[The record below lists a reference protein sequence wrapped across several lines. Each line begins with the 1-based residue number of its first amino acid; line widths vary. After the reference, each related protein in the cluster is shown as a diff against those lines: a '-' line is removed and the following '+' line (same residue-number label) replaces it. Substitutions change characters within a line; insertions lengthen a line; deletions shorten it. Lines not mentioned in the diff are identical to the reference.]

1 MEKQNIAIVGLGRV
15 GTAFLDEM
23 LCLTEKGIKVAYGV
37 ERTDTEGKA
46 QASAAGVRMV
56 TLDELVGIGDQVD
69 VIFDLT
75 GNPDVRKAL
84 REKLAASGNRHTV
97 VAPETIARMMWS
109 VMSSEKELP
118 VVAGRKTGY

>member
-1 MEKQNIAIVGLGRV
+1 MDKQNVAIVGLGRV
-15 GTAFLDEM
+15 GAAFLDEM
-23 LCLTEKGIKVAYGV
+23 LCLTGKGIKVAYGV
-37 ERTDTEGKA
+37 ERDETDGKA

-75 GNPDVRKAL
+75 GNPGVRQAL

-97 VAPETIARMMWS
+97 IAPETIARMIWS
-109 VMSSEKELP
+109 VMSSEKALP
-118 VVAGRKTGY
+118 AVAGRKMGY